1 MDKSVRL
8 IVLAI
13 VNSVILYLLSMLFK
27 HGIVLGNDKVVSV
40 LAALYAGIIL
50 AIAIFVVPYA
60 VSKSGYKK
68 IKNENIRL
76 PIYLVVDFAAVWIIK
91 RFAFVTGLGITND
104 LYVLLTAVLLAGA
117 GFTILRRH

>member
-1 MDKSVRL
+1 MRL